1 MIELKPYEV
10 NLSNGAPYTS
20 PPEKEPTDSNEAFYA
35 TDLSGSEDP
44 IGTYESII
52 IESMKEGESS
62 FIKALKYQFEK
73 EQDAETQFQLEN
85 LIVDPDL
92 SRQEK
97 REALESYLYRNKV
110 PINLQKKYIEKVS
123 NENIIEN
130 SLDQSDEAIE
140 EQMILEEDADMQAVW
155 QDIYDKAVEN
165 KINPT
170 TSTFDNKVENLNDSK
185 SKVPDTETIDI
196 SPLDNLAFIGNMIL
210 GEGFSWVTD
219 IYESFDKYYKNNLKT
234 NNNIQLPTTKAFSL
248 LLDYLK
254 EGTASLDP
262 KKVKKAQQIL
272 DKEENQYGHALSN
285 LTKIFDYTS
294 KRNRAVYDSK
304 DKGLSVKW
312 AEFVREFLN
321 SYGFSD
327 EEMNKTLAADLM
339 VSLDKGLTAVSN
351 KLNPE
356 DPMLVRL
363 PLELLIGLVG
373 PKGVKYTYK
382 GAKYAKNMALVGRPG
397 AKLISNIEK
406 INLER
411 KPIAVGE
418 TGIELQ
424 GSKDVSINPNSP
436 IAITLKT
443 NPKKAG
449 KMMEV
454 TLQDGTMEVGD
465 VIFNNTKKSKVQWTP
480 RTIVMHLMDGNSSMF
495 KTNNFGWITDS
506 SVLRELQLMSEYNA
520 LQRVTP
526 VGARDIKARRLELDN
541 IVSALND
548 IDPAIRMIPSKS
560 FSKFDPIPE
569 GFDTNLVFRRSSQ
582 EDYGTIF
589 EAFDSYS
596 ELKRSLRDTLGLDI
610 KQITKELSIIEYD
623 KLGNEIR
630 TITEKN
636 INSIL
641 KNEPT
646 IKQGIFRIH
655 WTRPKSLYD
664 GFFGEVKSTPSD
676 RFPGISG
683 FILRGLYNLGSSMG
697 FGSKSD
703 WATRYGKFEKIV
715 EDAYFSQDLAKEAF
729 FKLAFD
735 RLQHLYKKEMNTT
748 EQRQFSK
755 LLRWAELNYKD
766 RVTGGEI
773 NHIIGNGTL
782 TAMQVQKFQTA
793 LNSYRV
799 ITNELHGMR
808 QIIARRELHDKGY
821 TRSFYYIDPNTKLRE
836 PIAVKEDFQFNP
848 QQDFVNIV
856 RPEDPVQ
863 VYSYEI
869 WDMTTNKPILHKPQN
884 QGKPGTHFLR
894 LEDGTPTQQIYQLAN
909 RFKAPDGNFYNFATF
924 GTVKPGI
931 LPRELSPR
939 IPGYIPK
946 IHLEAIIV
954 KRYPLFFK
962 VNGKQQNYRNR
973 KDQAIADLES
983 YSESIRLFVSRKD
996 ANAYKARQEQV
1007 NGENY
1012 AYTVD
1017 TVAELKSKGKMFSD
1031 EQIRRHNLQTNK
1043 QRTGI
1048 EYELMDDPYSSLIQ
1062 TAQITGAN
1070 VLDIVGLGQLKI
1082 EFVRAIENNPYINV
1096 NWRREDGSKIPE
1108 KGIGRLEDRFPSRDQ
1123 ILEVAGHENVHKH
1136 FLKLW
1141 DEIYIY
1147 EMGQARGDISN
1158 AVAKLGEWMA
1168 EGSDFVGGGSAI
1180 GKTFVKGGRWIQR
1193 NPQAAAGSPLKP
1205 ITSLWIMMRPVKQFI
1220 LQSMA
1225 SAGPIAVVSNYNPVQ
1240 IARIYS
1246 NAVRL
1251 SMTRIKNQRNMKK
1264 GRPSDLDKQ
1273 IDMFWDMSQGL
1284 YKDLGSDIKSNTSK
1298 FKKLEV
1304 KELEFI
1310 DLWERRSGTS
1320 NTRDHVYNQG
1330 IGVNTLP
1337 NLSKLN
1343 TSGTPIHKLRG
1354 WNTASYLNPF
1364 MYLEKTSQ
1372 KFSEWGFE
1380 LGESINRDLFTLVAI
1395 EQFKK
1400 QNPKI
1405 DWKQDAAMSQI
1416 MLDANRMAGGMNK
1429 TMAFKWQGN
1438 LPLRYLGLFTSFS
1451 MKMSERTWNANAT
1464 PFTGKQR
1471 AALLATDFLIYGS
1484 SLYNIDK
1491 FARNWLMEAEDP
1503 DLRAWGEYFNRLNLT
1518 YQLANMFGN
1527 YLGFEESGV
1536 IPGEVLSV
1544 HGNAPL
1550 GPLTNI
1556 YRLWASATGD
1566 TMSTKDAGAAAAFYK
1581 KILGDNGAVRLI
1593 WDLYGNSEA
1602 LEQQPGMKLNVLK
1615 STITKMI
1622 PFMSMLDKM
1631 TFAILEDQWLAD
1643 ETRTGH
1649 NTGLETTPYEQVF
1662 GAVIGAPADR
1672 TQLMWDQANKAS
1684 DKKKWLRAEA
1694 RRVVTIYRDAIN
1706 KKPIELDEIKDFLYL
1721 WKLKLESETMIANT
1735 REHMYFMDEA
1745 LRIVVQQDNTF
1756 ADKFYTELKKSFN
1769 YSAPYYSE
1777 SDIETIRN
1785 LKSTLSRRY
1794 PDSID
1799 ELDKMEAW
1807 MLDANDQ
1814 YKKENK

>member
-1 MIELKPYEV
+1 MIELKPYEI

-20 PPEKEPTDSNEAFYA
+20 PPEKEITNSNEAFYA
-35 TDLSGSEDP
+35 TDLSESENP

-62 FIKALKYQFEK
+62 FIKALKNQFEK
-73 EQDAETQFQLEN
+73 EQNTETQFQLEN
-85 LIVDPDL
+85 LIVDPEL

-97 REALESYLYRNKV
+97 REALESYLYKNQV
-110 PINLQKKYIEKVS
+110 PISLQKKYIEKIS

-130 SLDQSDEAIE
+130 GLDQSNEAIE
-140 EQMILEEDADMQAVW
+140 EQMILEEDADIQAAW
-155 QDIYDKAVEN
+155 QDIYDKAIEN
-165 KINPT
+165 KTNPT
-170 TSTFDNKVENLNDSK
+170 ISTFDSKVENLNDSK
-185 SKVPDTETIDI
+185 SKVPVSETIEI
-196 SPLDNLAFIGNMIL
+196 SPLDNIAFIGNMIL
-210 GEGFSWVTD
+210 GEGFSWITD

-234 NNNIQLPTTKAFSL
+234 NNNIQIPTTKAFSL

-254 EGTASLDP
+254 KGTASLDP
-262 KKVKKAQQIL
+262 KKIKEAQQIL
-272 DKEENQYGHALSN
+272 DKEEDQYGQALSN

-294 KRNRAVYDSK
+294 KRNRGLYNSK
-304 DKGLSVKW
+304 DRGLSVKW
-312 AEFVREFLN
+312 AEFFRSFLN
-321 SYGFSD
+321 SIGFSD
-327 EEMNKTLAADLM
+327 KEMNETLAADLM
-339 VSLDKGLTAVSN
+339 VSLDKGLTNIST
-351 KLNPE
+351 KLNPK

-363 PLELLIGLVG
+363 PLELLIGIFG
-373 PKGVKYTYK
+373 PKGIKYTYK
-382 GAKYAKNMALVGRPG
+382 GAKYGTNVALVGRPG

-406 INLER
+406 TTLKN

-424 GSKDVSINPNSP
+424 GSKEISIKPNSP

-465 VIFNNTKKSKVQWTP
+465 VIFNNTKSSNIQWTP
-480 RTIVMHLMDGNSSMF
+480 RTIVMHLFDGNSSMF

-506 SVLRELQLMSEYNA
+506 SVLRELQLLSEYNV
-520 LQRVTP
+520 LQRVLP

-560 FSKFDPIPE
+560 FSKFDPIPQ

-636 INSIL
+636 INSIF

-646 IKQGIFRIH
+646 IKQGKFRIH
-655 WTRPKSLYD
+655 WKRPESLYD
-664 GFFGEVKSTPSD
+664 GFFGSLKSTPSD

-683 FILRGLYNLGSSMG
+683 FILRGLYNLGSSIG

-703 WATRYGKFEKIV
+703 WATRYGKFDKLA
-715 EDAYFSQDLAKEAF
+715 EDAFFAQDLAKEAF
-729 FKLAFD
+729 FKGTFD
-735 RLQHLYKKEMNTT
+735 RLNYLYKKEMNTI

-766 RVTGGEI
+766 RITGGEI
-773 NHIIGNGTL
+773 NHVLGNGTL
-782 TAMQVQKFQTA
+782 TSMQVQKFQTA

-799 ITNELHGMR
+799 VTNELHSMR
-808 QIIARRELHDKGY
+808 QIIARRELQDKGY
-821 TRSFYYIDPNTKLRE
+821 TKSFYYIDPNTKLRE
-836 PIAVKEDFQFNP
+836 PIAVKEDFQFSP
-848 QQDFVNIV
+848 QQDFLNIV
-856 RPEDPVQ
+856 RLKDPVQ

-869 WDMTTNKPILHKPQN
+869 WDMTTNKAILHTPKN
-884 QGKPGTHFLR
+884 QVKPGTHFLR
-894 LEDGTPTQQIYQLAN
+894 LEDGSPTQQIYQLAN
-909 RFKAPDGNFYNFATF
+909 QFRAPDGNFYNFATF

-962 VNGKQQNYRNR
+962 LNGKQINYTKQKEN
-973 KDQAIADLES
+973 AIRDLES
-983 YSESIRLFVSRKD
+983 FSESVALFLTRKD
-996 ANAYKARQEQV
+996 ANAYKARQEQLY
-1007 NGENY
+1007 GKDY
-1012 AYTVD
+1012 AYSVD
-1017 TVAELKSKGKMFSD
+1017 TVSELKSKNKNYSD
-1031 EQIRRHNLQTNK
+1031 EQIRRHNLQTNR

-1048 EYELMDDPYSSLIQ
+1048 KYELMDDPYSSLVQ
-1062 TAQITGAN
+1062 TAQLTGAN
-1070 VLDIVGLGQLKI
+1070 VLDIVGIGQLKI
-1082 EFVRAIENNPYINV
+1082 EFVRAIENNPYVNV
-1096 NWRREDGSKIPE
+1096 NRRNPDNSIAQE
-1108 KGIGRLEDRFPSRDQ
+1108 KGIGRLEDRYPTRDQ
-1123 ILEVAGHENVHKH
+1123 IKIVAGHENVHKH

-1147 EMGQARGDISN
+1147 EMGKARGDIAN
-1158 AVAKLGEWMA
+1158 GVAKLGEWMA

-1240 IARIYS
+1240 MARIYV

-1251 SMTRIKNQRNMKK
+1251 AKTRIKNQQNMKK
-1264 GRPSDLDKQ
+1264 GKSSDLDKQ
-1273 IDMFWDMSQGL
+1273 IDMLWDMSQGL

-1354 WNTASYLNPF
+1354 ANVASYLNPF

-1400 QNPKI
+1400 QNPKV
-1405 DWKQDAAMSQI
+1405 DWKQDAAMSKI
-1416 MLDANRMAGGMNK
+1416 MLDANRMAGGMNN
-1429 TMAFKWQGN
+1429 TMAFSWQGN

-1503 DLRAWGEYFNRLNLT
+1503 DLRTWGEYFNRLNLT
-1518 YQLANMFGN
+1518 YQLTNMFGN

-1544 HGNAPL
+1544 HGSAPL
-1550 GPLTNI
+1550 GPITNV

-1581 KILGDNGAVRLI
+1581 KILGDNGAIRLI
-1593 WDLYGNSEA
+1593 WDLYGNREA
-1602 LEQQPGMKLNVLK
+1602 LEQQPGMKLNILK
-1615 STITKMI
+1615 STITKII

-1631 TFAILEDQWLAD
+1631 TFGVLEDQWLAD
-1643 ETRTGH
+1643 QTRTGH
-1649 NTGLETTPYEQVF
+1649 DTGLETTPYEQVF
-1662 GAVIGAPADR
+1662 GLIVGAPTSR
-1672 TQLMWDQANKAS
+1672 TQLMWDQTKKAS
-1684 DKKKWLRAEA
+1684 DKKKWLRGEA
-1694 RRVVTIYRDAIN
+1694 RRVVTIYRDATN
-1706 KKPIELDEIKDFLYL
+1706 RKPIELEEIKNFLYL
-1721 WKLKLESETMIANT
+1721 WKLKLENETMISNT
-1735 REHMYFMDEA
+1735 MEHIYFMDEA
-1745 LRIVVQQDNTF
+1745 LRIVAQQDNTF
-1756 ADKFYTELKKSFN
+1756 ADKFYTEFKKSFDD
-1769 YSAPYYSE
+1769 SAPYYSE
-1777 SDIETIRN
+1777 STIETIRN
-1785 LKSTLSRRY
+1785 LKSSLSRRY

-1807 MLDANDQ
+1807 MLDANEQ
-1814 YKKENK
+1814 YKKENN